1 MKAHIQSNVKVSHPT
16 LVAFGISAA
25 ITLGVLG
32 TFYIADTG
40 ILGIG
45 VAEAA
50 TKWNPNC
57 CQIEQIDLALDILF

>member
-1 MKAHIQSNVKVSHPT
+1 MKAHIKSSVKVPNPT

-25 ITLGVLG
+25 ITLVVFGI
-32 TFYIADTG
+32 FYIADTG

-50 TKWNPNC
+50 TKWNPHC
-57 CQIEQIDLALDILF
+57 C